1 MFSIFSPESQ
11 LLQKSK
17 ENSKKMRE
25 GCLNSSL
32 LKPVSPRPSSFSKGM
47 LCEKCWSNS
56 STKPRCSQI
65 VSRRTEGTKKGIPFV
80 SYLTCL
86 WAEQSHP
93 EKLYISTNVQQGIQK
108 HPMGEGQSLPQM
120 ALEIPVNTR
129 RTMKLDPYLTPLTK
143 IYSKCIKDVY
153 IKPATITVLEES
165 VGKRLLDIGLGDTF
179 LDVTPKP

>member
-1 MFSIFSPESQ
+1 
-11 LLQKSK
+11 
-17 ENSKKMRE
+17 
-25 GCLNSSL
+25 
-32 LKPVSPRPSSFSKGM
+32 
-47 LCEKCWSNS
+47 
-56 STKPRCSQI
+56 
-65 VSRRTEGTKKGIPFV
+65 
-80 SYLTCL
+80 
-86 WAEQSHP
+86 
-93 EKLYISTNVQQGIQK
+93 
-108 HPMGEGQSLPQM
+108 MGEGQSLPQM